1 MFSRNTI
8 SSETLGFDFYDSG
21 AQPGERVS
29 ILWTGASGAGS
40 EQVYDD
46 GSITVILQ
54 GGKQNVEIQL
64 ALAVRSTF
72 AFVLRADAEKGSKT
86 QQIEAGDPGK
96 LKCFVYDRGRLVYK
110 LSAENAEKEGQL
122 AACWLNGTVRRSALV
137 SGENYTVRVVDGA
150 GRFTTTESAFTFVH
164 NGSAGVTMAP
174 MVSLALE
181 VVDKLT
187 GKPLQGARCAIFSST
202 YTSDAA
208 GRVWVSSVQDPQFEP
223 GTKVKIATKMSGY
236 ADKTL
241 SQALVP
247 GENAV
252 SVGLDQDSFS
262 CFEVAILDQSD
273 PETFVDALVSL
284 RGADSAVSA
293 TIRSDSRELCAPE
306 QLWA

>member
-1 MFSRNTI
+1 MFSRNTT

-29 ILWTGASGAGS
+29 ILWTGVSGAGS

-46 GSITVILQ
+46 GSVTVILQ
-54 GGKQNVEIQL
+54 GGEQKVEIRL
-64 ALAVRSTF
+64 ALTVRSTF
-72 AFVLRADAEKGSKT
+72 ALVLRADAEKGSKT
-86 QQIEAGDPGK
+86 QKIEAENPEQ
-96 LKCFVYDRGRLVYK
+96 LKCFVYDRGRLVYE

-122 AACWLNGTVRRSALV
+122 AACWLNGTVQRSALV

-150 GRFTTTESAFTFVH
+150 GQFTTAESAFTFVH

-208 GRVWVSSVQDPQFEP
+208 GRVWVSSVQDAQFRP
-223 GTKVKIATKMSGY
+223 GAEIKITARLSGY
-236 ADKTL
+236 AGKTL

-252 SVGLDQDSFS
+252 SVGLD
-262 CFEVAILDQSD
+262 
-273 PETFVDALVSL
+273 
-284 RGADSAVSA
+284 
-293 TIRSDSRELCAPE
+293 
-306 QLWA
+306 